1 MILHIVETDEEY
13 KDKINHI
20 ALEELDNY
28 PKVGAIIDGYNVK
41 SKKSAG
47 RWDFKHI
54 KDITDLAQEIFKVD
68 IKLGNPNSINGL
80 TDITNNPRYATTI
93 GLIKFAEEKKIVK
106 LEQEND
112 YEVDFTTSIKN
123 TINKFINYLNIK

>member
-1 MILHIVETDEEY
+1 NFNISQKEIAEIIEPRMREIFILAKAEIDKSDFEGKLNFGIVIT
-13 KDKINHI
+13 
-20 ALEELDNY
+20 
-28 PKVGAIIDGYNVK
+28 GGG
-41 SKKSAG
+41 SKL
-47 RWDFKHI
+47 